1 MKVSAEVETLG
12 LSTIGFVG
20 DYSEAACLGILR
32 HLFKYL
38 AGYYAESSTLPC
50 ALMILQDLKPEL
62 VCKLQTE
69 DATTM
74 RRCGADDFSAEVKAA
89 LADVLYVESDS
100 NEAGARIFE
109 RVWESETSKDGQ
121 YPWTRALRRLM
132 AELVAN
138 DKACRRLASMKNT
151 SNNPPPK
158 LFTIGPTLHLTS
170 DTGIQS
176 PLSPLSMMR
185 SPLSTRTHS
194 YASNQ
199 DRSSRSGSSASLNT
213 LGDPDQSPVT
223 DAHILEANEVEEA
236 EGRPTEQRMKAS
248 SLAANHNSS
257 RVV

>member
-1 MKVSAEVETLG
+1 VKVSAEVETLG
-12 LSTIGFVG
+12 LSTTKFVG

-62 VCKLQTE
+62 VHKLQTE

-89 LADVLYVESDS
+89 LADSLYVESDP
-100 NEAGARIFE
+100 NEAGVRIFE

-151 SNNPPPK
+151 PNNPPPK

-170 DTGIQS
+170 DTGVQS

-194 YASNQ
+194 YTSTHP

-213 LGDPDQSPVT
+213 LGDPDQSPV
-223 DAHILEANEVEEA
+223 AEVHEPEANDVDEA
-236 EGRPTEQRMKAS
+236 DPTPTELQRKAS
-248 SLAANHNSS
+248 SSA
-257 RVV
+257 